1 MPVKHIRLD
10 KIENP
15 NMARLNSCRSK
26 IGLSETKL
34 LQTKSPPD
42 TSDKVIKVK
51 GIKDHPKCALIAMLT
66 NSPESVDTQSVA
78 PHQSNFEL

>member
-10 KIENP
+10 KIDNP
-15 NMARLNSCRSK
+15 NMGRLNSCRSK
-26 IGLSETKL
+26 IGLSVTKL

-42 TSDKVIKVK
+42 TSDKAIMLK
-51 GIKDHPKCALIAMLT
+51 GIKDHPKCALMAMLN

-78 PHQSNFEL
+78 PYQSNFEL